1 MKTKFV
7 YLSILLAFSLSGVNA
22 AVPDC
27 QSVVIGSGVAGMKA
41 AMDLKDGGNKVCL
54 IEKMPFPGGATNLAA
69 SGVKYENKV
78 CIPFDSSGLFS

>member
-27 QSVVIGSGVAGMKA
+27 QSVVMAP
-41 AMDLKDGGNKVCL
+41 
-54 IEKMPFPGGATNLAA
+54 EWQ
-69 SGVKYENKV
+69 E
-78 CIPFDSSGLFS
+78 

>member
-27 QSVVIGSGVAGMKA
+27 QSVVIGSGVA
-41 AMDLKDGGNKVCL
+41 
-54 IEKMPFPGGATNLAA
+54 TN
-69 SGVKYENKV
+69 
-78 CIPFDSSGLFS
+78 

>member
-41 AMDLKDGGNKVCL
+41 AMDLKDGGNWIFLKL
-54 IEKMPFPGGATNLAA
+54 M
-69 SGVKYENKV
+69 
-78 CIPFDSSGLFS
+78 